1 MTSGGISPYVANR
14 HLFRNRLVSPIAFP
28 SPWKPDSDKSSE
40 NVKEVC
46 VVAVVIDSMRW
57 CCSAFFF
64 SLICLGS
71 NSASTC
77 RYIPWVFMKAFCSKK
92 DSGSCCRSFI
102 SCKSLFALV
111 AHQRQLFR
119 ENCSQRTTADASQG
133 TGKEGIACTLYEHE
147 PSTWNAIAEKLHI
160 TSEEVTI
167 KSSEDCTA

>member
-77 RYIPWVFMKAFCSKK
+77 RYIPWVFMKAFAPKK
-92 DSGSCCRSFI
+92 TVG
-102 SCKSLFALV
+102 LV
-111 AHQRQLFR
+111 AEALLAAKVCLLSGPIRDSFSGKIAPR
-119 ENCSQRTTADASQG
+119 EPLQM
-133 TGKEGIACTLYEHE
+133 
-147 PSTWNAIAEKLHI
+147 
-160 TSEEVTI
+160 
-167 KSSEDCTA
+167 